1 MAISV
6 IGRLPA
12 ECEFALSVTDDEA
25 EMAIY
30 PPDKKTYYYVTTD
43 YRLAPTEMAKVV
55 MKRGIL
61 KVTIYPP
68 NCWE

>member
-1 MAISV
+1 MIS
-6 IGRLPA
+6 RLPG

-25 EMAIY
+25 ELAIY
-30 PPDKKTYYYVTTD
+30 PKDKKEYYYVTTD
-43 YRLAPTEMAKVV
+43 YRLAPPEMAKVV

-68 NCWE
+68 GLWE